1 MIETATMCVRGLFYV
16 TLCFLTRLFFALLAP
31 RLYLK
36 KWLLW
41 LFCLL
46 FAVIRESCCLLGVWW
61 QLIVCCCAV
70 WMRLSRICCCV
81 CYASTCLRRF
91 LFGFFFFLFA
101 LFVISCC
108 FVVVVVVVVVGC
120 VMIKPTKASVCRFLK
135 HTACCRLFCRFVVF
149 LFFLAFFFNEYF
161 WRRSRLR

>member
-1 MIETATMCVRGLFYV
+1 MLFVGCVV
-16 TLCFLTRLFFALLAP
+16 AVD
-31 RLYLK
+31 
-36 KWLLW
+36 
-41 LFCLL
+41 CLL
-46 FAVIRESCCLLGVWW
+46 LCCMDAIVSYLLLRLLRVNVPSTIFVW
-61 QLIVCCCAV
+61 
-70 WMRLSRICCCV
+70 
-81 CYASTCLRRF
+81 
-91 LFGFFFFLFA
+91 FFFFLFA

-161 WRRSRLR
+161 